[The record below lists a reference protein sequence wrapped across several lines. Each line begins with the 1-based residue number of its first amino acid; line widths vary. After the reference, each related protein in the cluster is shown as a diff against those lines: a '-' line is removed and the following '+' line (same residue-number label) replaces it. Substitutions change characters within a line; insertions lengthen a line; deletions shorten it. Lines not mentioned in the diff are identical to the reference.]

1 MTTWGGRGDGMG
13 QRPESKQ
20 LTCIHQR
27 GGMTR
32 PQVTLIW
39 LDLTSCWGKLEIE
52 GHHPSSMY
60 GRWGISATVVH
71 IHDHACSWPPPRTPR
86 HGPGLHVPSTSNNN
100 NRTSQ
105 YPPVGPPL
113 TPTAYVCMGQTS
125 AGVPCW
131 TCALIIITPAIST
144 LYTSMAFL
152 IRAAQ
157 SMPSGTCD
165 QGPGRHVHGA
175 CDNLT
180 FP

>member
-1 MTTWGGRGDGMG
+1 MGCWVASRHTLPATDMIRGMGGSELGSRRAALHNLLAGEPPVTTWGGRGDGMG

-71 IHDHACSWPPPRTPR
+71 IHHHACSRPPHAPPDMAQVCMYQARAITIIAPRNIHQSAPHSPPRPMFAWAR
-86 HGPGLHVPSTSNNN
+86 QVQGSP
-100 NRTSQ
+100 
-105 YPPVGPPL
+105 
-113 TPTAYVCMGQTS
+113 
-125 AGVPCW
+125 AGH
-131 TCALIIITPAIST
+131 A
-144 LYTSMAFL
+144 
-152 IRAAQ
+152 
-157 SMPSGTCD
+157 
-165 QGPGRHVHGA
+165 H
-175 CDNLT
+175 
-180 FP
+180 